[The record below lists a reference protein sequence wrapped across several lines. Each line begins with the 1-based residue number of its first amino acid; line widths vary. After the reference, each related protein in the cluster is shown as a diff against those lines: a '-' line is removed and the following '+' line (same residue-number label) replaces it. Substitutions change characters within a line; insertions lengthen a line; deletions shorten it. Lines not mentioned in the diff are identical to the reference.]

1 MYNGVFWRGGDP
13 KVYGSMNAIVLY
25 LRRNSGIS
33 IVLMLECMVVEQT
46 MAKIDIALLY
56 NILIATIY

>member
-1 MYNGVFWRGGDP
+1 MYNGVFWWGGNL
-13 KVYGSMNAIVLY
+13 KVYRSMNAIVHY

-33 IVLMLECMVVEQT
+33 IVLMLEYIVVEQT
-46 MAKIDIALLY
+46 TAKIDIALLY